1 LRLPPLRQRRDDIP
15 VLTAYFLRKY
25 AIEFQRLVPDLS
37 AETQRLFREY
47 SGPGNVRELENVA
60 KAMVAIGDDMV
71 AIGGL
76 RAMLL
81 RTSRGIDEGRVS
93 LKQAA
98 RAARCEKE
106 REILL
111 PALTRTRSNRR
122 RVAQDLQISYKALFT
137 N

>member
-1 LRLPPLRQRRDDIP
+1 M
-15 VLTAYFLRKY
+15 
-25 AIEFQRLVPDLS
+25 
-37 AETQRLFREY
+37 
-47 SGPGNVRELENVA
+47 A

-106 REILL
+106 KEIILR
-111 PALTRTRSNRR
+111 ALTRTRWNRR
-122 RVAQDLQISYKALFT
+122 PCGAGLADRLQGSFYKLKQIGCSEDEAS
-137 N
+137 